1 MSKREPTDDSVSA
14 QALTEEVQK
23 VLDFHLI
30 CWSNNKKDAQRLFG
44 QCLNDNR
51 A

>member
-30 CWSNNKKDAQRLFG
+30 CRSNNKKRRTTAVWTMSE
-44 QCLNDNR
+44 
-51 A
+51 

>member
-1 MSKREPTDDSVSA
+1 MSKREPTDDIVSA

-30 CWSNNKKDAQRLFG
+30 CWSNNKKRRKTAVWTMSEW
-44 QCLNDNR
+44 
-51 A
+51 